1 MADEKS
7 HRGDSSLW
15 RKPREILG
23 LRAIKP
29 TPEVEARALRGFFA
43 TLSFTGAF
51 NWSTGLSYHL
61 LANDDGII
69 KWREIYTALRLCY
82 ISRSIVPR
90 WR

>member
-29 TPEVEARALRGFFA
+29 TPEVEARALRGFSSLFCDSLVHWRLQLEHWIVLPPLGKRRWNRKVA
-43 TLSFTGAF
+43 RDIHGSSTL
-51 NWSTGLSYHL
+51 LH
-61 LANDDGII
+61 
-69 KWREIYTALRLCY
+69 
-82 ISRSIVPR
+82 
-90 WR
+90 